1 MATQKEIEYL
11 LDKFDY
17 KSFLILGFYDRS
29 IKEKDYDS
37 QIERICKWFGIA
49 NIFQYDTI
57 GIETKKFIKSD
68 IKTFS
73 KN

>member
-1 MATQKEIEYL
+1 MATPKEIEYL
-11 LDKFDY
+11 LEKFDY
-17 KSFLILGFYDRS
+17 NSFRVLGFYDES
-29 IKEKDYDS
+29 VKEKDYDI
-37 QIERICKWFGIA
+37 QIKRICEWFGIN

-68 IKTFS
+68 LQTFS

>member
-11 LDKFDY
+11 LEKFDY
-17 KSFLILGFYDRS
+17 KSFVILGFYDKS
-29 IKEKDYDS
+29 VKEKDYDA
-37 QIERICKWFGIA
+37 QIERICEWFGIK

-68 IKTFS
+68 LQTFS